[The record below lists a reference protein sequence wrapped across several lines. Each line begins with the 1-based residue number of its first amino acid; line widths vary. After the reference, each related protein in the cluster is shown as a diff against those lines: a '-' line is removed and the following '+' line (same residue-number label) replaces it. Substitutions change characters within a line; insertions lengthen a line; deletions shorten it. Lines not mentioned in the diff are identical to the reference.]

1 VIKGIVKI
9 GPLLLIV
16 LVIATAALPAQAVDN
31 FAWDASGDGLLNGTY
46 NFREVMWR
54 NGSDLSR
61 VAMYGTIVFDG
72 NGNYTITASVFNS
85 ALGAVQPFSRTDAYR
100 ISAGGLGYL
109 NSPILTQGSGS
120 LWGLVSQGIF
130 IGSSTEDGLND
141 LFIAVKAGSS
151 TASNSSFSGNY
162 WTAAMNLPSS
172 NVAQARDMLFP
183 LNPNGQGGLGA
194 VNVSGFIGNGSAPVT
209 QTINSAQY
217 SFSSGIMTLA
227 FGDSLLTQPL
237 LAGNVECYLSPDG
250 NFFVGGSRTGWDML
264 VGVRALP
271 GSAAPDLLSG
281 LYYQA
286 GADVDTSADFNSANS
301 YYGAF
306 TAAPGVIVGHQR
318 ILSGF
323 DASRPYLAYDY
334 TYSDPLKLAAD
345 GTNDDFFN
353 YHHLLGA
360 GGAIRIGYG
369 TGSRRGINVTLKAPD
384 FSGSGV
390 YLNPVGVSN
399 GASSA
404 PFTVGISRGGF
415 MALYGTNLASAP
427 LQDGSMPFMLG
438 GVQVLV
444 NGRKAPIY
452 YVSSGLIL
460 AVAPF
465 ATSGSVASVQVI
477 NDQGASATRTA
488 FVDTTTPGVFTKP
501 PGGVGLAIGQHV
513 QDNSYAEITLDNGA
527 RPGETV
533 LIYVAGLGD
542 VDPAVGDG
550 VSPPSNPLSFA
561 KASIHAFVDNEEAT
575 VGFAGL
581 SPSLVGVYAM
591 TVTIPADI
599 APGKAYLDI
608 QGPDS
613 YTTEAQIAIASSGLA
628 DQPNGV
634 RGPAHRLTRSAEPAV
649 RPPGSVRQMPA
660 P

>member
-1 VIKGIVKI
+1 MIIVKI
-9 GPLLLIV
+9 VRLLLLV
-16 LVIATAALPAQAVDN
+16 LLIAAAVHPALAVDN
-31 FAWDASGDGLLNGTY
+31 VAWDSSGDGLLTGSY

-61 VAMYGTIVFDG
+61 VAMYGSIVFDG

-85 ALGAVQPFSRTDAYR
+85 AVGSIQPFSRTDAYR

-109 NSPILTQGSGS
+109 NSPILTKGSGV

-130 IGSSTEDGLND
+130 IGSSTENGLND
-141 LFIAVKAGSS
+141 LFVAVKAGSS
-151 TASNSSFSGNY
+151 SADNSSFSGNY

-183 LNPNGQGGLGA
+183 LTPNGQGGLGT
-194 VNVSGFIGNGSAPVT
+194 VTVSGFIGNASAATT
-209 QTINSAQY
+209 QTINGAQY
-217 SFSSGIMTLA
+217 SFSNGIMTIA
-227 FGDSLLTQPL
+227 FGGSLLTQTL
-237 LAGNVECYLSPDG
+237 LAGSVECYLSPDR

-271 GSAAPDLLSG
+271 GSAPPDLLSG
-281 LYYQA
+281 LYYQV
-286 GADVDTSADFNSANS
+286 GADVNASTDFNSAKS

-323 DASRPYLAYDY
+323 DASQPYLPFDY
-334 TYSDPLKLAAD
+334 TYSDPLSLAAD

-353 YHHLLGA
+353 YHHVLGA
-360 GGAIRIGYG
+360 GGTIRIGYG
-369 TGSRRGINVTLKAPD
+369 TGSRLGINVTLKAPD
-384 FSGSGV
+384 FSGPGV

-427 LQDGSMPFMLG
+427 LQNGSMPFTLG
-438 GVQVLV
+438 GVHVLV
-444 NGRKAPIY
+444 NGRQAPIY
-452 YVSSGLIL
+452 YVSPGLIL

-488 FVDTTTPGVFTKP
+488 FVNITTPGVFTKP
-501 PGGVGLAIGQHV
+501 AGGVGLTIGQHV
-513 QDNSYAEITLDNGA
+513 QDNSYAEITLANGA

-533 LIYVAGLGD
+533 LVYVAGLGD

-550 VSPPSNPLSFA
+550 VPPPSDPLSYT
-561 KASIHAFVDNEEAT
+561 KASIQAFVDNEPAT

-581 SPSLVGVYAM
+581 SPSLPGVYAM
-591 TVTIPADI
+591 TVTIPSDI

-608 QGPDS
+608 LGPDAL
-613 YTTEAQIAIASSGLA
+613 TDEAQIAIASSGLA
-628 DQPNGV
+628 DQPSAV
-634 RGPAHRLTRSAEPAV
+634 RGSAPRIRRRLEPPTRL
-649 RPPGSVRQMPA
+649 RGSIRRMPEQ
-660 P
+660 

>member
-1 VIKGIVKI
+1 MKRAQLSLIA
-9 GPLLLIV
+9 LLIV
-16 LVIATAALPAQAVDN
+16 AVAHPALALDTV
-31 FAWDASGDGLLNGTY
+31 AWDSSGNGLLTGAY

-61 VAMYGTIVFDG
+61 VAMFGTIVFDG
-72 NGNYTITASVFNS
+72 NGTYSITASVFNS
-85 ALGAVQPFSRTDAYR
+85 TVGSIQPFSRSDAYR
-100 ISAGGLGYL
+100 VSAGGLGYL
-109 NSPILTQGSGS
+109 NSPILTKGSGV

-130 IGSSTEDGLND
+130 IGSSTENGLND
-141 LFIAVKAGSS
+141 LFVAVKAGSS
-151 TASNSSFSGNY
+151 SAGNSSFSGSY

-209 QTINSAQY
+209 QTINGATY
-217 SFSSGIMTLA
+217 SFSNGIMTIA
-227 FGDSLLTQPL
+227 FGGSLLTQTL

-271 GSAAPDLLSG
+271 GSATPDLFSG

-286 GADVDTSADFNSANS
+286 GADVDTSADFNSAKS

-323 DASRPYLAYDY
+323 DASQSYLAYDY
-334 TYSDPLKLAAD
+334 TYSDPFSLAAD
-345 GTNDDFFN
+345 GTTDDFFG
-353 YHHLLGA
+353 YHHVLGA

-369 TGSRRGINVTLKAPD
+369 TDSRLGINVTLKAPD

-415 MALYGTNLASAP
+415 MALYGANLASTT
-427 LQDGSMPFMLG
+427 LQNGSMPFTLG

-444 NGRKAPIY
+444 NGRQAPIY
-452 YVSSGLIL
+452 YVSPGLIL

-465 ATSGSVASVQVI
+465 ATSGSVASIQVI
-477 NDQGASATRTA
+477 NAQGASATRTA
-488 FVDTTTPGVFTKP
+488 FVSTTTPGVFTKP
-501 PGGVGLAIGQHV
+501 AGGVGLTIGQHV
-513 QDNSYAEITLDNGA
+513 QDNSYAEITPAKGA

-550 VSPPSNPLSFA
+550 VPPPSNPLSYA
-561 KASIHAFVDNEEAT
+561 KAAIHAFVDNQAAT

-581 SPSLVGVYAM
+581 SPSLIGVYAM
-591 TVTIPADI
+591 TVTIPSGI
-599 APGKAYLDI
+599 APGNAYLDI

-628 DQPNGV
+628 DQPSGA
-634 RGPAHRLTRSAEPAV
+634 RAPARPVTRRSEPAA
-649 RPPGSVRQMPA
+649 RPRGSVRQIPSQ
-660 P
+660 